1 MIGLDR
7 YFNKKFAVISRLLSL
22 VYGAWRGVCGVR
34 CVVVLVCLAL
44 MAVGCSS
51 AERVNID
58 SEPSKNPVPTLEGG
72 ASGGSGQMGVGDWP
86 RPPFAGM
93 RFIHPEDMFTDDE
106 KWIYATVSIEPPCVY
121 LTNVT
126 DIMPDISRVSWEGRR
141 LALSLLYPDIR
152 FDEST
157 HTLRNPRWGKYDIP
171 ISHGDRVIVGS
182 RSYDETVGGKEPGD
196 LHLFWDACAAHAFAQ
211 PVGLWTSLE
220 WLCVN
225 RPSGWVWHLGNE
237 LVRMC
242 NEDTPWNQ
250 RELLEEQGIVVDV
263 ESFDLDREPG
273 ELPPEV
279 ELAWPPFYDM
289 YLYHPDLELELYKLV
304 GVLSVEPAP
313 QNYSSESR
321 CAYLYPTVASSPK
334 SVLWGD
340 SWKHVGSDGQPLA
353 ISLELPYPQVRF
365 DEENQALWN
374 GDIGPMVN
382 GDRVIVDPVAL
393 PDFNDNGFGRYKHHL
408 DTLGGFCS
416 KANASATVLDI
427 KPVAH
432 YCTNNPPIRHRP
444 QCDYALNPDTQT
456 QNQLTLPES

>member
-1 MIGLDR
+1 MIVQ
-7 YFNKKFAVISRLLSL
+7 YFNIGFAGTLRAALLF
-22 VYGAWRGVCGVR
+22 GAAR
-34 CVVVLVCLAL
+34 CRAWVVLVCLAL
-44 MAVGCSS
+44 MVVGCSS
-51 AERVNID
+51 AERVAV
-58 SEPSKNPVPTLEGG
+58 EE
-72 ASGGSGQMGVGDWP
+72 SGEDLLKPPEQVEDWP

-93 RFIHPEDMFTDDE
+93 WVNHPNNVYQADE
-106 KWIYATVSIEPPCVY
+106 KWIYGTVSVEPPCVY

-126 DIMPDISRVSWEGRR
+126 NIMADTSGVSWEGRR
-141 LALSLLYPDIR
+141 LALSLIYPDVR

-157 HTLRNPRWGKYDIP
+157 YTLWNPLWRYDIP

-182 RSYDETVGGKEPGD
+182 HPYGETVGGKEPGD
-196 LHLFWDACAAHAFAQ
+196 LHLFWDACAAHAYAR

-225 RPSGWVWHLGNE
+225 RPSGWVWHLDNE

-250 RELLEEQGIVVDV
+250 RELLKEQGIMVDV
-263 ESFDLDREPG
+263 ESSDLDREPS
-273 ELPPEV
+273 EPPPEV
-279 ELAWPPFYDM
+279 ELAWPPFVDT

-313 QNYSSESR
+313 QNYSPESR
-321 CAYLYPTVASSPK
+321 CAYLYPTAASDPQA
-334 SVLWGD
+334 VLWGD
-340 SWKHVGSDGQPLA
+340 SWKHTGSDGQPLA

-408 DTLGGFCS
+408 DTLGGLCR

-427 KPVAH
+427 QPVAH
-432 YCTNNPPIRHRP
+432 YCTNNPPIRHSS

-456 QNQLTLPES
+456 KDRLVLPEG